1 MQTPNSLKYM
11 PQLDALRALAVLAV
25 MVHHFLPVDRY
36 LPPDY
41 ITLGLLAV
49 RLFFV
54 LSGFL
59 ITGILLSYR
68 NEERGTALRRFYLR
82 RILRIFPIYYLTLFI
97 ALALQ
102 VRPIQ
107 QGAFWHLTYL
117 SNYVAV
123 SHPEWM
129 GPASHF
135 WTLAVEEQFYFV
147 WPFILLFVPQR
158 HLAKTIVGTIALAVL
173 FRAFVLFVLSLSI
186 DAAGLFTFATLDSL
200 GGGALLALF
209 HYDERLRPRLPRLMK
224 LFLVSGLVIVT
235 LTTGCYVFNVGFR
248 ILHTLLCLGVSFL
261 FVVLIEKTARGFT
274 GKAKSVMENR
284 AVLYVGKISYG
295 LYVYHNFMLAIVVYY
310 LLKWTA
316 APDYRLVAVL
326 ATITTFAAAI
336 VSWHLIE
343 RPLAQL
349 KNRFTGAPR
358 ARNIKARGKREARHP
373 WLQTPP
379 GN

>member
-1 MQTPNSLKYM
+1 M

-36 LPPDY
+36 IRPDF

-59 ITGILLSYR
+59 ITGILLNYR
-68 NEERGTALRRFYLR
+68 SDERGHALRRFYVR
-82 RILRIFPIYYLTLFI
+82 RILRIFPIYYLTLFV

-117 SNYVAV
+117 NNYVAV
-123 SHPEWM
+123 LHPEWM

-147 WPFILLFVPQR
+147 WPFILLFVPR
-158 HLAKTIVGTIALAVL
+158 KHLVTTIVGTIALAVA
-173 FRAFVLFVLSLSI
+173 FRAFILFVLSMPL
-186 DAAGLFTFATLDSL
+186 DVAGIFTFATLDSL

-209 HYDERLRPRLPRLMK
+209 HYDERLRSRLPMLMK
-224 LFLVSGLVIVT
+224 WSLIAGLGIVT
-235 LTTGCYVFNVGFR
+235 LCIGLYVYNIGFR
-248 ILHTLLCLGVSFL
+248 VLHTLLCLGISCL
-261 FVVLIEKTARGFT
+261 FVVLIEKTARGFR
-274 GKAKSVMENR
+274 GRSKVLMENP
-284 AVLYVGKISYG
+284 AVLYIGKISYG
-295 LYVYHNFMLAIVVYY
+295 LYVYHNFMLAIVLYY
-310 LLKWTA
+310 LFKWTA

-326 ATITTFAAAI
+326 STVTTFAAAI
-336 VSWHLIE
+336 VSWHVIE
-343 RPLAQL
+343 RPLARL
-349 KNRFTGAPR
+349 KNRFRFSARKPR
-358 ARNIKARGKREARHP
+358 LVPESDAQFG
-373 WLQTPP
+373 
-379 GN
+379 